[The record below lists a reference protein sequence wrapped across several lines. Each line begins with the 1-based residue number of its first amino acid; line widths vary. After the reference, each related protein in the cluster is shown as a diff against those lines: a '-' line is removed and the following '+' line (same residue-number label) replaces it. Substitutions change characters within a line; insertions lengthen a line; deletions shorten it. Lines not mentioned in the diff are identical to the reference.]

1 MMERTLIHLLKKY
14 HFPHQKML
22 FLAGPRQVGKTTLA
36 RIFLKERPSS
46 VYYNWDDVKQKREL
60 LKDPYAFENRLSV
73 TQSQQRP
80 LVVLDEIHKYSSWKN
95 YLKGVYDKFQEDI
108 DFIVTGSG
116 RLNIYKKGAD
126 SLLGRYFMYNL
137 LPLSLGEVL
146 QPTLPALSKLFKEFP
161 ETSSKTQSIFEQ
173 LLHFSGF
180 PEPFLKGDKSFLA
193 RWETTRKELILR
205 QDIRELT
212 NVREI
217 DLVDH
222 LMLILPEKIGS
233 PLSLNSL
240 TTDIDVSF
248 KTVQNW
254 LRILERV
261 YYLFSITPYAGGIKR
276 SIKKERKIYFWN
288 WQEAKDE
295 AQRFENFLACHLQKM
310 VTLYND
316 FGLLNLSLHYC
327 RDKNAREVDFLIV
340 KDNKPWILLE
350 AKLNE
355 TSPSSSLVSFMKALG
370 LKEAFQVVSAFN
382 IHTLKRFDHGNIR
395 VISAATLLSS
405 LP

>member
-1 MMERTLIHLLKKY
+1 M
-14 HFPHQKML
+14 
-22 FLAGPRQVGKTTLA
+22 A
-36 RIFLKERPSS
+36 RRPLPKCSS
-46 VYYNWDDVKQKREL
+46 KIIPPLVYYNWDDIKQKREL
-60 LKDPYAFENRLSV
+60 LKDPYAFENQLSV
-73 TQSQQRP
+73 TKADQRP
-80 LVVLDEIHKYSSWKN
+80 LIVFDEIHKYSHWKN
-95 YLKGVYDKFQEDI
+95 YLKGVYDKFHDDF

-146 QPTLPALSKLFKEFP
+146 EPKLPAVGQLFKEFTEP
-161 ETSSKTQSIFEQ
+161 SSKIKNSFEQ
-173 LLHFSGF
+173 LFYFSGF
-180 PEPFLKGDKSFLA
+180 PEPFLKGDKTFLA

-217 DLVDH
+217 DLIDH
-222 LMLILPEKIGS
+222 LMLLLPEKIGS

-240 TTDIDVSF
+240 TTDIGVSF

-254 LRILERV
+254 MRILEKV

-276 SIKKERKIYFWN
+276 SLKKERKFYFWN

-350 AKLNE
+350 TKLNE
-355 TSPSSSLVSFMKALG
+355 TSPSPTLVSFMKALG
-370 LKEAFQVVSAFN
+370 LKEAFQVISPFN
-382 IHTLKRFDHGNIR
+382 VHTLKKFDHGNIHI
-395 VISAATLLSS
+395 ISAATLLSS